1 MWFHNHNRPSA
12 KSGKS
17 DLRLNQSEKRK
28 LAPVQ
33 AYCAYAWDSGLRD
46 IVIARWEEQKGSVM
60 LADGDDP
67 TADSI
72 ETPGSASHIPIDFK
86 LKIAKKIYESLDPD
100 EKKRIDDRREEDR
113 QRMYRAIPKIE
124 NIEERNEKLLTHK
137 Q

>member
-1 MWFHNHNRPSA
+1 
-12 KSGKS
+12 
-17 DLRLNQSEKRK
+17 
-28 LAPVQ
+28 
-33 AYCAYAWDSGLRD
+33 
-46 IVIARWEEQKGSVM
+46 M